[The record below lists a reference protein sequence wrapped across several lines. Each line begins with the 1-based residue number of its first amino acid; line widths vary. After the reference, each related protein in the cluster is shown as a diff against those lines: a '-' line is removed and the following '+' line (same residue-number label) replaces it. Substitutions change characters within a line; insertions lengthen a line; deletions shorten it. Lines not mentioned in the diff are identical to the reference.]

1 MERAVAMT
9 GIGGQ
14 GIQLIAKLMAEAGIR
29 EGRQVMMFGMFGGM
43 IRGGSSE
50 STVVLADDEIV
61 SPPIV
66 PEVWAV
72 LAMHPEGVAKVTT
85 KVRRGVVLVRNA
97 PMVPLPRDWSDAK
110 DVAIPATDLAKSMGQ
125 PLGAGMIAL
134 GALAEATRIVA
145 LPSLVDALAGVLPPH
160 RQKHI
165 AANREC
171 LERGAA
177 WVREQGPAVEGV
189 AWS

>member
-72 LAMHPEGVAKVTT
+72 LAMHPGGVAKVTT
-85 KVRRGVVLVRNA
+85 KVRPGVVLVRNA

-110 DVAIPATDLAKSMGQ
+110 DIAIPATDLAKSMGQ

-165 AANREC
+165 AANRAC

-177 WVREQGPAVEGV
+177 WVREQGPAAEGV

>member
-177 WVREQGPAVEGV
+177 WVREQGPAAESV

>member
-85 KVRRGVVLVRNA
+85 KVRPGVVLVRNA

-177 WVREQGPAVEGV
+177 WVREQGPAAESV